1 MSLLGRKSPEEP
13 TTELFV
19 KRFAPGHYY
28 SPLPNMDEVQARR
41 ERLFDRSAEALP
53 GIALNTDVQLA
64 LLETFSR
71 EYVSGMG
78 VYAMEKTPGLR
89 FHHNNSFY
97 SRRDATMLHCMMRH
111 LQPKRII
118 EIGSGFSSAMM
129 LDTNERFFDRGIQ
142 LTFIEPYP
150 QRLYENIRPADKSAV
165 RILEQ
170 KLEDLDLGL
179 FGELRPG
186 DILFVDST
194 HVSKIGSDVN
204 RIIFDLFPSLPAGVW
219 IHVHDIF
226 YPFEYLEEWVLEGR
240 AWNEAYMMRAFL
252 MYNTYFS
259 IRLFTDYLTRKFPER
274 FDSDAWRAIPEGGSR
289 SSLWI
294 EKVS

>member
-1 MSLLGRKSPEEP
+1 MLNQDKP
-13 TTELFV
+13 TTERFV

-28 SPLPNMDEVQARR
+28 SPLPNMDEVQARSP
-41 ERLFDRSAEALP
+41 RLFDRSADSLP
-53 GIALNTDVQLA
+53 GIELNTDAQLS
-64 LLETFSR
+64 LLDAFTQQF
-71 EYVSGMG
+71 VSGMS
-78 VYAMEKTPGLR
+78 VYSMEKAPGLR

-129 LDTNERFFDRGIQ
+129 LDTNERFFNRGIE

-150 QRLYENIRPADKSAV
+150 QRLYENIREEDKTSV
-165 RILEQ
+165 TILEQ

-179 FGELRPG
+179 FAKLAPG

-226 YPFEYLEEWVLEGR
+226 YPFEYLEDWVLEGR
-240 AWNEAYMMRAFL
+240 AWNEAYVMRAFL
-252 MYNTYFS
+252 MYNSHFTV
-259 IRLFTDYLTRKFPER
+259 RLFTDFLTRKFPDR
-274 FDSDAWRAIPEGGSR
+274 FTADVWKAIPEGGSR
-289 SSLWI
+289 SSLWM
-294 EKVS
+294 EKTR